1 MNTEKLLF
9 FLILLIIPCLTV
21 TAGAYPLTADNDEV
35 DSALAYLASCQQTD
49 GGFAEDGE
57 ESSPALSTW
66 AILAI
71 VAAGGDPNQWSRGG
85 ASAGEYLHTVAD
97 ETVAIDGTSE
107 TAKLVTTLV
116 AAGEDPRN
124 FEGYDFVAF
133 LQKKQRED
141 GRYGEHIYTTS
152 WAIIALSA
160 AGEDVSKGVS
170 WLCSQQNEDGGF
182 GWAVGAE
189 SDCDDTSSSVEALI
203 AGGTPQDSPVIRDAV
218 AFLKSMQQADGGFNY
233 GGSSATNSASDS
245 WVIQALVAAGEDPLT
260 WTTATGNTPVSHLLA
275 FQADEG
281 YFRWTSVLTDVPCKM
296 TATAIPALTGKP
308 YPVIPDKGAVPV
320 PPPTPAATP
329 APAQTP
335 AVSAKETSAT
345 APAAGGR
352 TITDDFGNE
361 VYIPAE
367 PQRIVSLAPANTEI
381 LYALGLGDKVVGV
394 TDYCNYPEEAL
405 AVEKVGGYSSVNI
418 EKVLQ
423 AKPDI
428 VVAAYGNTA
437 EVIDHLESLG
447 ITVIALNPAS
457 IGDVMNNI
465 RLIGEATWTDAEAT
479 AVVNDM
485 QARIDAVEE
494 AVACANTTPS
504 VVHMVWNDPIWVSG
518 SGSFQDEMF
527 EMAGA
532 SNAFSSVK
540 GWEIVSMEEFIVTD
554 PDVIIAN
561 SGSGMGG
568 GNYDILYRYI
578 TEEPRFQGLS
588 AVKEDRVYLVDSDII
603 DRGGPRI
610 VEALEVVARDI
621 HPECFPEGNVPMPV
635 ATQTPAPFIGA
646 LAALAVAGFCFRR
659 QGE

>member
-1 MNTEKLLF
+1 MDKKTHIF
-9 FLILLIIPCLTV
+9 FLILLLVPCLVVTV
-21 TAGAYPLTADNDEV
+21 GAYPLTADNDEV
-35 DSALAYLASCQQTD
+35 NSALAYLSSCQQAD
-49 GGFAEDGE
+49 GGFAEDGK

-66 AILAI
+66 AIIAI
-71 VAAGGDPNQWSRGG
+71 AAAGSDPDQWSAGG

-97 ETVAIDGTSE
+97 ETVGIDGTSE
-107 TAKLVTTLV
+107 TSKLIITLV

-124 FEGYDFVAF
+124 FEGYDFVEL

-152 WAIIALSA
+152 WAVMALSA
-160 AGEDVSKGVS
+160 VGEDTANAVA
-170 WLCSQQNEDGGF
+170 WLKSQQNEDGGF

-189 SDCDDTSSSVEALI
+189 SDCDDTSSVTEALI
-203 AGGTPQDSPVIRDAV
+203 AGGTPKDAPVIRDV
-218 AFLKSMQQADGGFNY
+218 VMYLKSKQQADGGFNY

-281 YFRWTSVLTDVPCKM
+281 YFRWTSVLTDLPCRM

-308 YPVIPDKGAVPV
+308 FPIIPDENAVPV
-320 PPPTPAATP
+320 APPTPVAKPVATV
-329 APAQTP
+329 TP
-335 AVSAKETSAT
+335 PPSPGAIPVQD
-345 APAAGGR
+345 AGGR
-352 TITDDFGNE
+352 TVTDDFGKE
-361 VYIPAE
+361 VYIPAK

-405 AVEKVGGYSSVNI
+405 TVEKVGGYSSVNI

-423 AKPDI
+423 AKPDL
-428 VVAAYGNTA
+428 VLAAYGNTA
-437 EVIDHLESLG
+437 EVIDHLDSLG
-447 ITVIALNPAS
+447 LTVISLNPTS
-457 IGDVMNNI
+457 IGDVMDNI
-465 RLIGEATWTDAEAT
+465 QLVGEATWSDDEAA
-479 AVVNDM
+479 AVVGDM
-485 QARIDAVEE
+485 QARIDAVKI
-494 AVACANTTPS
+494 AVACADTTPS

-527 EMAGA
+527 AMAGA
-532 SNAFSSVK
+532 TNAFSSVS

-561 SGSGMGG
+561 SGSGMGVS
-568 GNYDILYRYI
+568 NYDILYRYV

-588 AVKEDRVYLVDSDII
+588 AVKEERVYLVDSDVI
-603 DRGGPRI
+603 DRGSPRI
-610 VEALEVVARDI
+610 VDALEIVARDI
-621 HPECFPEGNVPMPV
+621 HPECFTEGNTSHPV

-646 LAALAVAGFCFRR
+646 LASLAVAGLCLRG
-659 QGE
+659 QKD